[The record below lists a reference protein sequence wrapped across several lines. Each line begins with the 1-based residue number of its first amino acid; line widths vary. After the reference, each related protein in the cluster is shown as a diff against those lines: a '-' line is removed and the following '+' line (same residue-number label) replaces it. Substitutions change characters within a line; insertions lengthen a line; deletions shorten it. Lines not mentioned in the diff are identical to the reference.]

1 VLLLTSENFS
11 EMAGRNDQ
19 AIANALIAVAQAV
32 QGNQNQQGGND
43 ERRLDRFMKQE
54 PPKFD
59 GGHKPDDAYKW
70 LQEIERIFRV
80 MEATEAQKVMM
91 ATHRLTDEAD
101 FWWGNTRQ
109 RMIAA
114 GTLMTWNNF
123 RTEFLAKYFPADV
136 MTKKEIEFLK
146 LEQGSMTVAEYARKF
161 EELSRFCPHIK
172 QQEQKVLS
180 VSSLSAVCAQISR
193 RLSVIRRFGIFL
205 RWSTKEEFMKRTPRL
220 VRITIRL
227 EETREI
233 MGKTVASH
241 TRFKEVIEET
251 NRRTTPGK
259 RKVGEEILTLLIVS
273 DVVAPNT
280 R

>member
-1 VLLLTSENFS
+1 
-11 EMAGRNDQ
+11 
-19 AIANALIAVAQAV
+19 LIAVAQAV

-241 TRFKEVIEET
+241 TRFKEVTEET

-259 RKVGEEILTLLIVS
+259 RKVGEETLTLLIVS

>member
-1 VLLLTSENFS
+1 
-11 EMAGRNDQ
+11 MAGRNDQ
-19 AIANALIAVAQAV
+19 AIANALITVAQAF
-32 QGNQNQQGGND
+32 QGNQNQQGSND

-80 MEATEAQKVMM
+80 METTEAQKVMM

-109 RMIAA
+109 RMIVA

-161 EELSRFCPHIK
+161 EELSRFCPHINAAGAEGSKCVKFEGGLRPDIRKAIGYQEIRNFATLVNKSRIYEGDSKASSDYYKVRGDKRNGGRNHSGPYEVQRGDRRDK
-172 QQEQKVLS
+172 QKNNPGKEKSGGGNSNLPH
-180 VSSLSAVCAQISR
+180 CFR
-193 RLSVIRRFGIFL
+193 CG
-205 RWSTKEEFMKRTPRL
+205 STKHK
-220 VRITIRL
+220 I
-227 EETREI
+227 
-233 MGKTVASH
+233 A
-241 TRFKEVIEET
+241 
-251 NRRTTPGK
+251 
-259 RKVGEEILTLLIVS
+259 
-273 DVVAPNT
+273 
-280 R
+280 